1 MCVNDAGA
9 PSSSP
14 RESRSWSNVKTAEV
28 RVHDGGPGL
37 DAHVAR
43 EAPLARRVELDAG
56 GDRVV
61 GGDVEIALSDPRR
74 LHLEEVGLRVEGQGP
89 GLEH

>member
-1 MCVNDAGA
+1 MNDAGA

-14 RESRSWSNVKTAEV
+14 AREPFLLEREDGRS
-28 RVHDGGPGL
+28 RVHDGVPSL
-37 DAHVAR
+37 DVHVAR

-56 GDRVV
+56 RDRVV
-61 GGDVEIALSDPRR
+61 GRDVKIALPDAWC
-74 LHLEEVGLRVEGQGP
+74 LHLEEVGLRVEGKGS